1 MTTNLKAD
9 IRARMTATGEK
20 YTQARRAVLADRTAT
35 STAAAPIERVTVHT
49 TRNGMPLAEA
59 DCEAVTKAGSQCR
72 NPFIHGQFWSG
83 GQPEVLLRDAPDTRM
98 LAQRRCRVHVDHDLH
113 TDVLLVMDDHIPSRF
128 SGPHPAP
135 VWQDPR
141 SLELIRTAT
150 SGGARAQTLAL
161 YLALTERGEDN
172 LAEISERAGLTA
184 ADTQASM
191 KVLTELRLVED
202 GALVG

>member
-1 MTTNLKAD
+1 
-9 IRARMTATGEK
+9 
-20 YTQARRAVLADRTAT
+20 
-35 STAAAPIERVTVHT
+35 
-49 TRNGMPLAEA
+49 MPLAEA
-59 DCEAVTKAGSQCR
+59 DCEALTKAGSQCR

-150 SGGARAQTLAL
+150 SGGTRAQTLAL

-172 LAEISERAGLTA
+172 LAEISDRAGLTA

>member
-1 MTTNLKAD
+1 
-9 IRARMTATGEK
+9 
-20 YTQARRAVLADRTAT
+20 
-35 STAAAPIERVTVHT
+35 
-49 TRNGMPLAEA
+49 
-59 DCEAVTKAGSQCR
+59 
-72 NPFIHGQFWSG
+72 
-83 GQPEVLLRDAPDTRM
+83 
-98 LAQRRCRVHVDHDLH
+98 
-113 TDVLLVMDDHIPSRF
+113 MDDHIPSRF

>member
-9 IRARMTATGEK
+9 IRARMAATGEK
-20 YTQARRAVLADRTAT
+20 YTQARRAVLTDR
-35 STAAAPIERVTVHT
+35 TAAAPIERVTVHT

-59 DCEAVTKAGSQCR
+59 DCEAVTKAGRQCR

-83 GQPEVLLRDAPDTRM
+83 GQPEVLLRDGPDTRM

-113 TDVLLVMDDHIPSRF
+113 TDVLLVMDDDIPSRF

-161 YLALTERGEDN
+161 YLALTERGDDE
-172 LAEISERAGLTA
+172 LAEISERAGLAA
-184 ADTQASM
+184 ADTQAAM